1 MTDPQRLLE
10 ESGDDFERALLRSS
24 RIDEPGPRAAASVAA
39 AIGVGSAIVSG
50 ASTASGIGATA
61 GVTAGKA
68 GAWVVAKWVGFGIVA
83 GGVTVAGLQLART
96 ASKGSPVEHAEHAA
110 ERGVLAPPPAA
121 QPLGPDTRAAEVAP
135 TATAPEPASVHAQ
148 PERARGV
155 EAVRQ
160 PAHAPAAPAEASAAR
175 FDDVAAPVASAPRTS
190 PVSIAGEV
198 SALDRARTAIAA
210 RKPAEALAALDEYE
224 RGGSRM
230 LAQEAAVL
238 RVEALLLAGN
248 RAGAAA
254 LARRLVEAEPQSP
267 HAPRWREIAGQQNP

>member
-24 RIDEPGPRAAASVAA
+24 RVDEPAPRAAARVAA
-39 AIGVGSAIVSG
+39 ALGVGSAIVSG
-50 ASTASGIGATA
+50 ASTASGTGATL

-96 ASKGSPVEHAEHAA
+96 ASKGSPVEHAEHAEHA
-110 ERGVLAPPPAA
+110 ALAPPPAA
-121 QPLGPDTRAAEVAP
+121 QHNGPDTRAGEVATP
-135 TATAPEPASVHAQ
+135 AIAPEPASVHAQ
-148 PERARGV
+148 PERARGAD
-155 EAVRQ
+155 AVRQ
-160 PAHAPAAPAEASAAR
+160 PAHAPAAAAEPSAAR
-175 FDDVAAPVASAPRTS
+175 FDDLAAPVASAPRTS
-190 PVSIAGEV
+190 PASIAGEV
-198 SALDRARTAIAA
+198 SALDRARNAIAA
-210 RKPAEALAALDEYE
+210 RKPADALAALDEYE

-267 HAPRWREIAGQQNP
+267 HAPRWREIAGQHNP